1 MRKLDID
8 NRKYYNPEIRIL
20 LCRKEIVNCWRHQ
33 NLAAPFW
40 RIYSNFT
47 DGASISFGEKMYALE
62 PGKMF
67 LIAPDTEYSSD
78 HVKPFEHF
86 YIHFQAREP
95 YDFCPGKIYSF
106 DISAEERNLL
116 NTIVGY
122 VQNPP
127 PSTRTISMPLLALC
141 QSLLARVPDS
151 DLAESWHDQRIIDAV
166 SFIDKN
172 MQQRI
177 SNETLAEIARMSP
190 NAFARLFKSQVGMSP
205 QTFLAHKRVTK
216 ACMLL
221 RFSKHTIEEVA
232 AMTGFCDRYYF
243 TRVFTNLRNIS
254 PVAFRK
260 MNH

>member
-8 NRKYYNPEIRIL
+8 NKKYYNPEIRIL
-20 LCRKEIVNCWRHQ
+20 LCRKELISHWRHQ

-47 DGASISFGEKMYALE
+47 DGASITSGKKQYSLE
-62 PGKMF
+62 PGKLF

-78 HVKPFEHF
+78 HTQPFEHF
-86 YIHFQAREP
+86 YVHFQAREP

-106 DISAEERNLL
+106 DITAEEHKLIE
-116 NTIVGY
+116 TITGY
-122 VQNPP
+122 LRNPP
-127 PSTRTISMPLLALC
+127 ASPRTISMPLLILC
-141 QSLLARVPDS
+141 QTMLARVPDS
-151 DLAESWHDQRIIDAV
+151 DLAESWSDRRVIDAV
-166 SFIDKN
+166 NFIEKN
-172 MQQRI
+172 IHQKI
-177 SNETLAEIARMSP
+177 SNEMLAEIAMMSP
-190 NAFARLFKSQVGMSP
+190 NAFARLFKAQVGTSP
-205 QTFLAHKRVTK
+205 QNFLAHKRITQ